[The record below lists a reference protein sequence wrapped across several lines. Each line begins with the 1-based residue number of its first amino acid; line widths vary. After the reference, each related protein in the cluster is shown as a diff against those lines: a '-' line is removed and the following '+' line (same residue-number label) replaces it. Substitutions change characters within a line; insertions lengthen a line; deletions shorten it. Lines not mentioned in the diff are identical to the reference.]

1 MLSSV
6 NACVFF
12 VEEGLERETPA
23 ILAAMRGDVVI
34 RIVSRR
40 MIPKPKRLIDIEA
53 ALTTIDHYV

>member
-12 VEEGLERETPA
+12 VEEGLEPETPA